1 MTDVTGNRKVALVS
15 DLSGLGRCSLT
26 AAISVLAAMGLSPCP
41 VPTAI
46 LSAQTGFADYV
57 ATDFTEHA
65 GHILDSW
72 QKNGFTFGGICTGFM
87 TGSEQV
93 RRLAVKVVDIKK
105 ASGGCPLLVDPV
117 MGDGGRAFPFAD
129 QEMIRAMLEL
139 TRQADVIVPNETE
152 LYLLAQAAQIPCE
165 NTASLSGRKTGGET
179 SGFSA
184 VQKQLVQTARALSK
198 RAVIPQTV
206 IVTGIRDEQAGEI
219 VNLLVPPEGEGAC
232 CRSVYVPGSFS
243 GTGDLLAAAVA
254 GAMVAGRYMED
265 VAKNRL
271 LVGALEA
278 VGRMIV
284 SAVSS
289 AIRRGLHRN
298 EGVDYEPY
306 LKEMQ
311 DVLWMD

>member
-1 MTDVTGNRKVALVS
+1 MRDVTGNRKVALVS
-15 DLSGLGRCSLT
+15 DLSGMGRCSLT
-26 AAISVLAAMGLSPCP
+26 ASICVLAAMGLSPCP

-65 GHILDSW
+65 GRILDGW
-72 QKNGFTFGGICTGFM
+72 KKNGFTFGGICTGFM
-87 TGSEQV
+87 TGREQI
-93 RRLAVKVVDIKK
+93 RRLAAKVMDIKK
-105 ASGGCPLLVDPV
+105 ASDDCPLLVDPV
-117 MGDGGRAFPFAD
+117 MGDGGMAFPFAD

-165 NTASLSGRKTGGET
+165 NTASLAGRKTGGET
-179 SGFSA
+179 SGFLA
-184 VQKQLVQTARALSK
+184 VQKQLVETARALSQG
-198 RAVIPQTV
+198 AAIPQTV
-206 IVTGIRDEQAGEI
+206 IVTGIRNEQAGEI
-219 VNLLVPPEGEGAC
+219 VNLLVPPEGEAVSC
-232 CRSVYVPGSFS
+232 HSVYVPGSFS

-254 GAMVAGRYMED
+254 GAMAAGRYME
-265 VAKNRL
+265 VADKNRL
-271 LVGALEA
+271 LVRALEA
-278 VGRMIV
+278 AGRMIV

-289 AIRRGLHRN
+289 AIRRGVHRN

-311 DVLWMD
+311 DVLWVD